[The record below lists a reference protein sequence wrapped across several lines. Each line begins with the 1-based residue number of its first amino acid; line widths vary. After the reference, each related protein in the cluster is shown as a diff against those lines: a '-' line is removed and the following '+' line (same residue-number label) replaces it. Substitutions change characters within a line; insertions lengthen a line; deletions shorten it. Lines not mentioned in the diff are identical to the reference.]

1 MQIETPMFGSELTDG
16 GEFVILKEDND
27 LVIAGYASVDVVDK
41 QNDKITLSA
50 IQEAAQKFMKE
61 ERYRNVMITHSN
73 VQVGEVLDEY
83 TNSKGKVL
91 KTGVDDTGFF
101 VVIKLRNDIEK
112 AREVA
117 RDVRKGR
124 LRSFSIGGQA
134 LSKTNKHDSDVG
146 TFKEIDKLELHEITI
161 CEEGINPEAKFDIV
175 KEDKTMTE
183 IEKALEEFNE
193 VMTELRKEL
202 LVKEEEDVESM
213 DSSMPTAQDDKDEMM
228 MEDEEVE
235 SADYMSEDYEAGD
248 YSEEKE
254 MKSLNAE
261 TLDLSPAN
269 IEKAYEAFRAER
281 EEERAYDLVKAQF
294 EARYTAELETE
305 KARVAKEDFDAA
317 DAVAQLKDE
326 FMALRKSLE
335 EGDAT
340 IAKSV
345 EAHAEITEDL
355 SRVNEMSWSE
365 AHDLFNKLN

>member
-1 MQIETPMFGSELTDG
+1 MQLETPMFGSELTDG
-16 GEFVILKEDND
+16 GEFVILKEDKD

-50 IQEAAQKFMKE
+50 IQEAAEKFMKE

-73 VQVGEVLDEY
+73 VQVGEVLDNY

-101 VVIKLRNDIEK
+101 VVIKLRDDIEK

-193 VMTELRKEL
+193 VMSELRKEL
-202 LVKEEEDVESM
+202 LVKEEEENVESM
-213 DSSMPTAQDDKDEMM
+213 DAMPTAQEDQEM
-228 MEDEEVE
+228 MEDNLQMEDDDVEMEEMDE
-235 SADYMSEDYEAGD
+235 EKGD
-248 YSEEKE
+248 YGAEY
-254 MKSLNAE
+254 KSLNAE

-281 EEERAYDLVKAQF
+281 EEERAYELVKAQF
-294 EARYTAELETE
+294 EARYAAELESE
-305 KARVAKEDFDAA
+305 KARIAKEEFDAA
-317 DAVAQLKDE
+317 DAVAQLKEE

-365 AHDLFNKLN
+365 AHELFNKLN